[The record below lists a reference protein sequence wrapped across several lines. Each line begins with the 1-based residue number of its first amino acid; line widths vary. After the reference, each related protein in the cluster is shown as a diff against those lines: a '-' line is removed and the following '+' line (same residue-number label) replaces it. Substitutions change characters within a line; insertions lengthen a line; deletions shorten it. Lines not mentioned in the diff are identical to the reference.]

1 MRDFRINWA
10 VILALLVLL
19 CFTYF
24 SFMGALYHE
33 IVKGDLRIGGLYAL
47 GVILIVSVCVVIMC
61 ISRATRW
68 KEIGTAGQIFF
79 ALVILVVFG
88 LSAIP
93 FTGFMKAIE
102 AKDEIQAKIDQTKLD
117 AERIDSTYNAYVEQR
132 IIAYEEWLRS
142 DSSRC
147 ENAGGSTYEV
157 KITNLKTGL
166 ENHLKPQSLATCQAE
181 RKEWLSKIEG
191 MSVWNIMLPK
201 NLKTL
206 GESTQMWLDDYVK
219 LSNISFGDPLVLF
232 KYKNID
238 DNPLEELG
246 KTHISLFAIIASLLA
261 FFFMLLPYLVTEPS
275 YATKT
280 NNKKKDKKKQKDINQ
295 PVEEEKDYE

>member
-10 VILALLVLL
+10 VILALIVLL
-19 CFTYF
+19 GFTYF

-79 ALVILVVFG
+79 ALVILVVFV